1 MKSFIIARVPIQF
14 VDKDQP
20 LSYALEIMDSKD
32 LSALPVVDNGK
43 FIGVITIR
51 GIMNRIWSER
61 VRIVDLS
68 SLYVSSVMET
78 DVPNISIDTT
88 LIEACNLMIKHNS
101 IALPIL
107 YDDKP
112 IGMIFE
118 EDIPRLFFDSNIDS
132 SEFINRRFKVADL
145 DSNILH
151 IRFLMLNEN
160 IRFIPVVKDGKFLG
174 VINDWDIV
182 MALRAIHDRFPLQHR
197 DARVRSLKASDVMRF
212 TKTIFYGHP
221 SMGVIAR
228 MIVENKSLG
237 AIALDENRSIVG
249 VVDLKTFVKIA
260 CGGF

>member
-1 MKSFIIARVPIQF
+1 MKSFVIARTPIQY

-43 FIGVITIR
+43 FIGIITIR
-51 GIMNRIWSER
+51 GIMDRIWSER
-61 VRIVDLS
+61 VRIVNLS

-78 DVPNISIDTT
+78 NVPRISMDTT
-88 LIEACNLMIKHNS
+88 LIEACNLMIKCNS

-132 SEFINRRFKVADL
+132 SGFINRRFRVVDL

-151 IRFLMLNEN
+151 IRSLMR
-160 IRFIPVVKDGKFLG
+160 ILG
-174 VINDWDIV
+174 
-182 MALRAIHDRFPLQHR
+182 LYL
-197 DARVRSLKASDVMRF
+197 
-212 TKTIFYGHP
+212 
-221 SMGVIAR
+221 
-228 MIVENKSLG
+228 
-237 AIALDENRSIVG
+237 
-249 VVDLKTFVKIA
+249 
-260 CGGF
+260 